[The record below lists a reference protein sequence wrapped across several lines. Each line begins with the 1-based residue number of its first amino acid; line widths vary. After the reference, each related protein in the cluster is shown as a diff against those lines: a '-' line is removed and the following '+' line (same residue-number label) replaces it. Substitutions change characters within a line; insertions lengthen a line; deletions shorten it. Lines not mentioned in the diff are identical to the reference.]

1 MLLGFYRAR
10 VEQRQMCFT
19 CDYYVESNLH
29 AMADILT
36 RESHQRFGIML
47 SGLFGNGKTTMLQT
61 LADIIAYLDNAGLI
75 DRSGW
80 DGKVELTILSARH
93 IASTARADT
102 PGAFDA
108 ICRLGLLAIDDLGT
122 EPADVMAYGNI
133 CSPITELLEYRYD
146 KRLPTL
152 ISTNLTPPMI
162 TQRYSERVGDRL
174 KEMMDVVVF
183 EADSY
188 RR

>member
-1 MLLGFYRAR
+1 
-10 VEQRQMCFT
+10 
-19 CDYYVESNLH
+19 
-29 AMADILT
+29 
-36 RESHQRFGIML
+36 
-47 SGLFGNGKTTMLQT
+47 
-61 LADIIAYLDNAGLI
+61 
-75 DRSGW
+75 
-80 DGKVELTILSARH
+80 
-93 IASTARADT
+93 
-102 PGAFDA
+102 
-108 ICRLGLLAIDDLGT
+108 
-122 EPADVMAYGNI
+122 MAYGNI